1 MKPDHRL
8 HYRLAGKVAC
18 RAPAPV
24 LFTDDPPMIT
34 CAECWRRHYAS
45 GETARMKADLLRLP
59 KQSP

>member
-1 MKPDHRL
+1 MRPDTRH

-34 CAECWRRHYAS
+34 CEECWRRYYA
-45 GETARMKADLLRLP
+45 AANP
-59 KQSP
+59 SP